1 MGKLGS
7 VGHRATNFLIINI
20 FFLAVRGRCD
30 SILKECG
37 GERKRAEK
45 RNLLKSAAGK
55 LICPRSQSELIRH
68 PKNLPSWIRGHDIP
82 EKTLVVARG
91 GVRVHN
97 QIERSYRS
105 KKGGGGER
113 SKCVWRP
120 ETAVFPVFCRSASEA
135 TNLFWSRFMA
145 CAASYVLRPE
155 GKMVF
160 GANAAQTKKYL
171 GELSSIP
178 SRIHQWLSNFK
189 LMFSR
194 KKW

>member
-1 MGKLGS
+1 M
-7 VGHRATNFLIINI
+7 
-20 FFLAVRGRCD
+20 
-30 SILKECG
+30 
-37 GERKRAEK
+37 
-45 RNLLKSAAGK
+45 LKSVAGK
-55 LICPRSQSELIRH
+55 LICARSQSERIRH
-68 PKNLPSWIRGHDIP
+68 PKNPLSTWIRGLDIP

-91 GVRVHN
+91 GVRVYN

-105 KKGGGGER
+105 KKGGGG

-135 TNLFWSRFMA
+135 TNLFRFMA

-178 SRIHQWLSNFK
+178 SKIHQ
-189 LMFSR
+189 
-194 KKW
+194 